1 MSGLENSVT
10 DVTGIDEPYACV
22 MKLTDPE
29 RGKSDDREMN
39 VLVTIRVVD
48 DEGEELGTSTGS
60 FYSAF
65 DNLDDLPQR
74 AFEIA
79 LEHLEVDL

>member
-1 MSGLENSVT
+1 VR
-10 DVTGIDEPYACV
+10 V
-22 MKLTDPE
+22 
-29 RGKSDDREMN
+29 N
-39 VLVTIRVVD
+39 VLVTIKVVD

-65 DNLDDLPQR
+65 DNLDDLPQL